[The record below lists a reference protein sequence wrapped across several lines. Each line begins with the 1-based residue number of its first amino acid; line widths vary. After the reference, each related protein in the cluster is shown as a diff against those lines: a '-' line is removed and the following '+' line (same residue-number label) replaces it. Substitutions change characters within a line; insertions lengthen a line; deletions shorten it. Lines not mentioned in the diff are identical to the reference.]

1 MPSHVNQPQYF
12 LRDSQLTSLVHE
24 RGEWLELRSRSPLE
38 KGNKEEAKGKGVDGV
53 SVEERAREQSL
64 LEDFGQ
70 TDERREFLEGNG
82 NGEMDLLIG

>member
-1 MPSHVNQPQYF
+1 M
-12 LRDSQLTSLVHE
+12 
-24 RGEWLELRSRSPLE
+24 
-38 KGNKEEAKGKGVDGV
+38 DGV
-53 SVEERAREQSL
+53 SVEDRAREQSL